1 MSAKAVEKFFFFAS
15 VEILLEFF
23 ERKVNDIVVVQLFG
37 LDEIAK
43 AQPEAVQEI
52 DFVGG
57 EVRRVGT
64 EDLKDFIASRE
75 MDFEVEL
82 RLGIAKAFPGFAN
95 LASLLFALPLPGRA
109 GDDGGR
115 FKALSGA
122 KNTVPQ
128 IVGGDDSEANGFA
141 AFFREAES
149 LREKVLLDAAKE
161 LIGVE
166 FLLTGCGAAQD
177 ADVKDDNIAT
187 AGLQAIENVCEMVEI
202 KLIADGNEDVAGLRA
217 DGLRSEFAFNFEIEL
232 IHLNVGGAGRT
243 GATFGNGENDKE
255 KN

>member
-37 LDEIAK
+37 LYEIAK

-64 EDLKDFIASRE
+64 EDFKNLVASRE

-82 RLGIAKAFPGFAN
+82 RLGIGKVFPGFAD
-95 LASLLFALPLPGRA
+95 LAGLLFALPLAGGA

-115 FKALSGA
+115 FKTLPGA

-128 IVGGDDSEANGFA
+128 IVGGNDSEANGFA
-141 AFFREAES
+141 AFFGEAES
-149 LREKVLLDAAKE
+149 LREEVLLDAAEE
-161 LIGVE
+161 LIGVK
-166 FLLTGCGAAQD
+166 FLLTGCGTAQNT
-177 ADVKDDNIAT
+177 DVKDDNVAT
-187 AGLQAIENVCEMVEI
+187 AGFEAIENVCEMVEI
-202 KLIADGNEDVAGLRA
+202 KLIADGNENVAGLGA
-217 DGLRSEFAFNFEIEL
+217 DGFRS
-232 IHLNVGGAGRT
+232 
-243 GATFGNGENDKE
+243 
-255 KN
+255 